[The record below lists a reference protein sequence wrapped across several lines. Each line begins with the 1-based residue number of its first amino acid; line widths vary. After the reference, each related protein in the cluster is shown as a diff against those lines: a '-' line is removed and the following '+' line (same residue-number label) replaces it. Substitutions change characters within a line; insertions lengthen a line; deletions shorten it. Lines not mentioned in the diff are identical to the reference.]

1 MTDGLMGVEGGG
13 LKDRIGTSLQKRTD
27 RWGGGGRE
35 GMGKEQD

>member
-1 MTDGLMGVEGGG
+1 MTDGLMGVGG

-27 RWGGGGRE
+27 RWGGGGGRE